1 MKHLAEIPDNS
12 TDFMAG
18 SHRGHSVITYDRQ
31 TLLDVDISG
40 RFGLIDACV
49 LNMLTSMGI
58 RRRLH
63 PAACEAGESSS
74 SGGRLQ
80 SRRQRCDRK
89 RGCRAGLKTKQK
101 ANPHRTPLPSILQP
115 DLNGKCET
123 TGLGKESVKLE
134 QVFSALSVSELDMC
148 VTEVANYDAC
158 SLSKQQTNNRK
169 MPVTEVANHDACSL
183 SKQQTNNRKIPVVSI
198 PRYGR
203 NYTKCTGHNKHN
215 IINIATTDNLIKNSL
230 KQPTTYNIVFLNI
243 RSLSPK
249 TLLVNDIIRDNN
261 LNVIGLSETWL
272 KPNDF
277 FALNEACPPNFTH
290 AHIARPLK
298 RGGGVALI
306 YNENFNL
313 SPNINNKY
321 KSFEVLTMKSVTPLP
336 LHLAVI
342 YRPPGPYSDF
352 INEFS
357 EFVADLV
364 THADNIIIMGDF
376 NVHMNTPSDPPCI
389 ALQTVIDSCGL
400 TQIIN
405 EPTHRNGNTIDLVL
419 VRGITVSKVTIVP
432 YTKSIVRSLPYKIRG
447 SDACSSN

>member
-1 MKHLAEIPDNS
+1 MASRICRLVTSDGGARTGCVLAELLLKMKHLAEITDNS
-12 TDFMAG
+12 TNFMAG

-31 TLLDVDISG
+31 TLLDMDISG
-40 RFGLIDACV
+40 RFGPIDECV

-74 SGGRLQ
+74 SGGRLR
-80 SRRQRCDRK
+80 STRQRCDRK

-115 DLNGKCET
+115 DLNGRCET
-123 TGLGKESVKLE
+123 TGLGKESVELE

-148 VTEVANYDAC
+148 FTEVANYDAC
-158 SLSKQQTNNRK
+158 SLSKQQTNSRKIPVSEVANHDACSLSKQQTNNRK
-169 MPVTEVANHDACSL
+169 IPVTEVANHDACSL
-183 SKQQTNNRKIPVVSI
+183 SKQQSNNRKIPVVSI

-230 KQPTTYNIVFLNI
+230 KQPTTYNIGFLNI

-306 YNENFNL
+306 YNKNFNL
-313 SPNINNKY
+313 SPNINN
-321 KSFEVLTMKSVTPLP
+321 
-336 LHLAVI
+336 
-342 YRPPGPYSDF
+342 
-352 INEFS
+352 
-357 EFVADLV
+357 
-364 THADNIIIMGDF
+364 
-376 NVHMNTPSDPPCI
+376 
-389 ALQTVIDSCGL
+389 
-400 TQIIN
+400 
-405 EPTHRNGNTIDLVL
+405 
-419 VRGITVSKVTIVP
+419 IV
-432 YTKSIVRSLPYKIRG
+432 
-447 SDACSSN
+447 